1 MAGRC
6 CWRDEGDSF
15 VVAIALRTLTP
26 FTSSDPRRSRMSY
39 TSKYAPGDSE
49 YSRRCNRCRRYHIA
63 KCVAIH
69 QSGNLPLRPSNAM
82 IQCLCFPRSTP
93 LTGAVIAHMVSYTTK
108 TTIIPD
114 HLYAAAMPT
123 PTSLTAL
130 VQEQCR
136 LDDRLIEPCEPR
148 SVILR

>member
-1 MAGRC
+1 MVGRC
-6 CWRDEGDSF
+6 CWTYEGDSF
-15 VVAIALRTLTP
+15 VVPVSLTNAHAIHQQRSLTVSNVLY
-26 FTSSDPRRSRMSY
+26 FQVC
-39 TSKYAPGDSE
+39 PGDSE

-63 KCVAIH
+63 NCVAIH

-93 LTGAVIAHMVSYTTK
+93 FTGAVTAHMVSYTTK
-108 TTIIPD
+108 PTIIPD